1 MKYPF
6 DDLYGRRP
14 DSRFPVFLCPFFSRR
29 MIKGI
34 ANLSTIISSL
44 ALIFILSAG
53 TVSASG
59 GIYGDIDILSQ
70 GADELVF
77 RYTPDDTAWSYDGES
92 GGKVLY
98 VRGCENL
105 SADQSA
111 PLPVKTIV
119 LGAPFEARLEYQ
131 IVSSLWSDPFSIEY
145 ADPGNKGFSAEPL
158 EIRPPARIRSQNS
171 QSLNIYPLIIE
182 NGRGRLLIE
191 MTVSVKFNAPAD
203 AFDKSFGFSDEGAF
217 ENLLSGLLL
226 NYEQARSW
234 REAARPEN
242 IALQARENIFD
253 KYQNWV
259 KLDFGQT
266 GIQKIT
272 SQDLSSAGIDVGTLD
287 PRLFRVFW
295 AGGKPLNVEIGGPYP
310 QLNEI
315 AIHVKGEADAS
326 FDPEDYIAFYLPSAN
341 YYYYDTAAAELN
353 YTHNHYTPYGTV
365 FMSLGP
371 GGDSDPLRMDTVI
384 VTPRNSGQGVSGFT
398 DKRRYEQNNFLL
410 DINGTIFDYYSWYW
424 REGNSFEQFINIEDR
439 EPIEHLNRLDI
450 QVAGRSPH
458 IEINGFEPD
467 SSNVVD
473 GPYVTRGS
481 FWSYRF
487 ASGLNSLMITINN
500 NIRGDHVLDFLEL
513 EYRRQL
519 RYRGGTFTFYGQTDP
534 GVYHYNVNAITADS
548 TYVICDATDIFN
560 QKLLIRAVKEASS
573 RTLTFEYDQA
583 DPGFHRFA
591 LAEEASLGSPAD
603 VRPMTVANL
612 IDPGQSYDLIVIAP
626 EEFLPSFGAYG
637 TLREADGY
645 SVYLASAEDVYAH
658 FSGGM
663 FDPVAIRDF
672 LHHAF
677 EHWPEPSPSFV
688 VLGGDGIYDYMG
700 YTGTA
705 RQNFIPPF
713 VVEGD
718 LTVSDENYILFDN
731 GGWLDSDSSYPA
743 DSGPDMIVGR
753 WPVRN
758 AAEVTNFIAKLALYE
773 QGSNL
778 GSWQNSLTFV
788 ADDENKPGVSYK
800 EPDHTYQAEN
810 LANLYSPDRF
820 DKNKIYLIEYELDSK
835 GEKPGA
841 KRKLIESINDGTLL
855 VNFVGHGNPRLWT
868 DERIFRNEDIPS
880 LHNEEKLTV
889 VMAASCSIGE
899 FDSPYDEGM
908 AEIFFRYNDGGAIAS
923 VATTRLVYSG
933 PNADFNY
940 KLFEVLFSDQGFSL
954 AEAVYVAKFLR
965 QQASMPSENDKKFI
979 MFGDPVMRL
988 AAPQYRIAFNSDELD
1003 SLAALNLITVEG
1015 EVQDLDSSLLAD
1027 FNGNV
1032 TVAVFDNQQE
1042 KTYRIVSGSSVY
1054 DLDYTMPGARI
1065 FRGQTD
1071 VSGGR
1076 FSLQFVVPK
1085 DISYGGE
1092 NARISAYAESAGQ
1105 NVSASGSLD
1114 SIRVSGTVS
1123 EITDSLAPEIKTF
1136 LGEELLADGVVVPQ
1150 QSSLRI
1156 ELFDSSGINLS
1167 GEVGH
1172 KFELNLDDDPFYT
1185 FDLTD
1190 KFIYYP
1196 GSYQNGE
1203 AELVLPEVE
1212 DGNYTLK
1219 IKAWDSANNSSLAEY
1234 RIAIGSAEAPEI
1246 AELYNVPNPFS
1257 DETQFYYELS
1267 SDASEVSIDIFTLNG
1282 RKIHTLRNLPGR
1294 EGENLSSL
1302 WDGRDNLGDK
1312 LANGVYI
1319 YKLSIRT
1326 AGGMADNI
1334 SLEKFGKLV
1343 ILK

>member
-1 MKYPF
+1 
-6 DDLYGRRP
+6 
-14 DSRFPVFLCPFFSRR
+14 

-44 ALIFILSAG
+44 AVILILSAG
-53 TVSASG
+53 TVSASA
-59 GIYGDIDILSQ
+59 GIYADIEILSQ
-70 GADELVF
+70 SGNELVF
-77 RYTPDDTAWSYDGES
+77 KYTPGDTVWSYDGVNRT
-92 GGKVLY
+92 KILHIK
-98 VRGCENL
+98 GCENL
-105 SADQSA
+105 PAEQSA

-119 LGAPFEARLEYQ
+119 LGTPFDAQFDYQ
-131 IVSSLWSDPFSIEY
+131 IVSAQWSGPFSVEY
-145 ADPGNKGFSAEPL
+145 ANPENKGFITDPVELKPQAK
-158 EIRPPARIRSQNS
+158 IRSQNT

-182 NGRGRLLIE
+182 NDRGRLLLE
-191 MTVSVKFNAPAD
+191 MTVRVLFNTSERALN
-203 AFDKSFGFSDEGAF
+203 KSPGYSDEGAF
-217 ENLLSGLLL
+217 ENLLSGLLF
-226 NYEQARSW
+226 NYEQARNW
-234 REAARPEN
+234 REISRSES
-242 IALQARENIFD
+242 IALQARENVFE

-259 KLDFGQT
+259 KLDFGLT
-266 GIQKIT
+266 GIQRIT
-272 SQDLSSAGIDVGTLD
+272 PEDLSSAGIDVNSLD

-295 AGGKPLNVEIGGPYP
+295 GGGKPLNVEIGGPYP
-310 QLNEI
+310 QLSEI
-315 AIHVKGEADAS
+315 AIYVKGEADAS

-341 YYYYDTAAAELN
+341 YYYYDTATTELE

-371 GGDSDPLRMDTVI
+371 GGESDPLRMDSVI
-384 VTPRNSGQGVSGFT
+384 VTPRSSGQGIYGF
-398 DKRRYEQNNFLL
+398 DEKKRYEQNNFLL
-410 DINGTIFDYYSWYW
+410 DINGTIFDFYTWYW
-424 REGNSFEQFINIEDR
+424 REGNSFEQFINVEDLTGSG
-439 EPIEHLNRLDI
+439 EPSRLDI
-450 QVAGRSPH
+450 QVAGRSPTV
-458 IEINGFEPD
+458 EINGFQPYD
-467 SSNVVD
+467 SLVID
-473 GPYVTRGS
+473 GPYVTRGT
-481 FWSYRF
+481 FWSDGF
-487 ASGLNSLMITINN
+487 SSGLNSLMITINN

-519 RYRGGTFTFYGQTDP
+519 RYRGGTFTFYGQTVP

-560 QKLLIRAVKEASS
+560 QKRLVGAVKEASS
-573 RTLTFEYDQA
+573 RMLTFEYNQSDS
-583 DPGFHRFA
+583 GFHRFA
-591 LAEEASLGSPAD
+591 LAEETSLGSPAN
-603 VRPMTVANL
+603 VQPVTVDNL
-612 IDPGQSYDLIVIAP
+612 IDPGQSYDLIVITP
-626 EEFLPSFGAYG
+626 EEFLPAFGAYR
-637 TLREADGY
+637 TLRETDGY
-645 SVYLASAEDVYAH
+645 SVYLASVEDVYAQ

-700 YTGTA
+700 YTGSDKE
-705 RQNFIPPF
+705 NLIPPF

-718 LTVSDENYILFDN
+718 QTVSDENYILFDN

-773 QGSNL
+773 QGTNL
-778 GSWQNSLTFV
+778 GSWQNRLTFV
-788 ADDENKPGVSYK
+788 ADDENKPGVPYK
-800 EPDHTYQAEN
+800 EPDHTHQAEN

-820 DKNKIYLIEYELDSK
+820 DKKKIYLIEYELDSK

-841 KRKLIESINDGTLL
+841 KRQLIESINNGTLL

-880 LHNEEKLTV
+880 LHNEDQLTV
-889 VMAASCSIGE
+889 VIAASCSIGE

-940 KLFEVLFSDQGFSL
+940 KLFEVLFSDQDFSL

-965 QQASMPSENDKKFI
+965 QQTSMPSENDKKFI
-979 MFGDPVMRL
+979 MFGDPVMKM
-988 AAPQYRIAFNSDELD
+988 ATPEYRIVFNNEELD
-1003 SLAALNLITVEG
+1003 SLAALNLVTVEG
-1015 EVQDLDSSLLAD
+1015 EVQDLDSNLLTD
-1027 FNGNV
+1027 FSGSV

-1042 KTYRIVSGSSVY
+1042 KTYRIVAGSTVY

-1071 VSGGR
+1071 VAGGR

-1092 NARISAYAESAGQ
+1092 DARISAYAESAVQ

-1123 EITDSLAPEIKTF
+1123 EITDSIAPEIKTF
-1136 LGEELLADGVVVPQ
+1136 MGDEPLADGVVVPQ
-1150 QSSLRI
+1150 QSRLRI

-1203 AELVLPEVE
+1203 AELTLPEVE

-1234 RIAIGSAEAPEI
+1234 NIAIGSAEAPEI

-1326 AGGMADNI
+1326 AESMADNI